1 MMKRHVKQ
9 METWRMQMVTED
21 KYLRLLTFRVLEAE
35 CEAQMKR
42 RNQSTLKQWFSNL
55 MDFKKVK
62 LKKWLELE

>member
-1 MMKRHVKQ
+1 MKRHVKQ

>member
-1 MMKRHVKQ
+1 
-9 METWRMQMVTED
+9 MVTED
-21 KYLRLLTFRVLEAE
+21 KYLILLTFRVLEAE

>member
-1 MMKRHVKQ
+1 MKRHVKQ

-62 LKKWLELE
+62 FKKWLELE

>member
-1 MMKRHVKQ
+1 MKRHVKQ

-21 KYLRLLTFRVLEAE
+21 KHLRLLTFRVLEAE

>member
-1 MMKRHVKQ
+1 MKRHVKQ

-62 LKKWLELE
+62 LKKWLDLE

>member
-1 MMKRHVKQ
+1 
-9 METWRMQMVTED
+9 MEDANGDRRQVLKTVCSLSVFQ
-21 KYLRLLTFRVLEAE
+21 RLNVR
-35 CEAQMKR
+35 QMKR